1 MIVRVAMLTGHS
13 CDDHLSNIMA
23 MGEYVSSGE
32 GEGKATAMTLV
43 LHCLSCIYAGVKSAL
58 FV

>member
-1 MIVRVAMLTGHS
+1 MIVRVAMWTGHS
-13 CDDHLSNIMA
+13 VMA